1 MTAQKDACLH
11 IGSSFLQKDTES
23 CALPARMCANTFFF
37 FLNQES
43 ETTNKSYPDWS
54 IKYLPALYGRAF

>member
-23 CALPARMCANTFFF
+23 CALPARMCATTFFF
-37 FLNQES
+37 PES
-43 ETTNKSYPDWS
+43 GVRDY
-54 IKYLPALYGRAF
+54 